1 MIKRQLMHSIITSI
15 INDGLLTSVVNKIS
29 YTIHKIQHTIT
40 HIQKERE
47 NKIVK
52 KTPTQ
57 TQPNKQTQQTNYI
70 KNTIPIIILKTKH
83 KKTLYL
89 FVDVIYVDGATTNR

>member
-1 MIKRQLMHSIITSI
+1 MILLNLLNLLLKQIIDKKENINRRNIKRQLMHSIITSI

-57 TQPNKQTQQTNYI
+57 TQQTNKHNKQTT
-70 KNTIPIIILKTKH
+70 
-83 KKTLYL
+83 
-89 FVDVIYVDGATTNR
+89 